1 MNENERRQ
9 TRLSDEEF
17 EKIATRAADIA
28 QERFYAEIGKSV
40 VKKALYVIGAGVVA
54 LVAWLGGS
62 GKL

>member
-1 MNENERRQ
+1 MNEADRRQ
-9 TRLSDEEF
+9 ARLSDEEF

-40 VKKALYVIGAGVVA
+40 VKKALWAIGTCVLAILA
-54 LVAWLGGS
+54 YLGGS